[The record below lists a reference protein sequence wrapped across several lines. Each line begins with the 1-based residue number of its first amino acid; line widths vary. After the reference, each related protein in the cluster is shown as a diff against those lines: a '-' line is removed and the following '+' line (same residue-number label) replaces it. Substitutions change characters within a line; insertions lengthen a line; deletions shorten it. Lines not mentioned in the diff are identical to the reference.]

1 MKAVVFQGPGSVEVR
16 DVPDPRIEQAT
27 DALVRITTSTICGTD
42 IRIFEGL
49 IPAPTGAAL
58 GHEFVGVVEEVGEAV
73 RRIRPGQR
81 VVSPFS
87 TSCGGCF
94 WCRKGLLTSCPE
106 RQFFGVGQ
114 LGGGQGERVRVPLAD
129 STLERLPETVSDTQ
143 AAFLSDVL
151 PGALAST
158 EAAAIQPGDVVVV
171 VGCGPTGLCAVLCA
185 SLFEPSL
192 ILAID
197 HHPDRLAK
205 AKELGALP
213 LDFER
218 QKYLAR
224 VQEATEGRGA
234 DVVIEA
240 VGKAPALDMALELAR
255 PWGTLVTMG
264 LHMDLDFP
272 LPLRDFSFRHLTWR
286 ARPLPPVRNYIPRL
300 IELIEAGRLDPSTIA
315 SHTLPLAEAPL
326 AYEMMAQREDG
337 ALKVLLK
344 P

>member
-1 MKAVVFQGPGSVEVR
+1 VKAVTFQSPGNVEVR
-16 DVPDPRIEQAT
+16 DVPDPRIEQPA

-42 IRIFEGL
+42 IRIYWGL
-49 IPAPTGAAL
+49 IPVPAGAAL

-73 RRIRPGQR
+73 RRLRPGQR

-87 TSCGGCF
+87 TSCGRCY
-94 WCRKGLLTSCPE
+94 WCQKGLLTNCPE

-114 LGGGQGERVRVPLAD
+114 LGGGQADRVRVPLAD
-129 STLERLPETVSDTQ
+129 STLEPLPDAVTDTQ

-158 EAAAIQPGDVVVV
+158 EVAGIQPGDVVAV

-185 SLFEPSL
+185 QLFEPAL
-192 ILAID
+192 VAAID

-213 LDFER
+213 LDFDR

-224 VQEATEGRGA
+224 VQEATDGRGA

-240 VGKAPALDMALELAR
+240 VGKAQALDLALELLR

-264 LHMDLDFP
+264 LHMDLDFSF
-272 LPLRDFSFRHLTWR
+272 PLRDFSFRHLTWR
-286 ARPLPPVRNYIPRL
+286 ASPLPPVKNYIPRA
-300 IELIEAGRLDPSTIA
+300 IELIEGGRLDPSPIA
-315 SHTLPLAEAPL
+315 SHVLPLAEAAR
-326 AYEMMAQREDG
+326 AYQLMAEREDG